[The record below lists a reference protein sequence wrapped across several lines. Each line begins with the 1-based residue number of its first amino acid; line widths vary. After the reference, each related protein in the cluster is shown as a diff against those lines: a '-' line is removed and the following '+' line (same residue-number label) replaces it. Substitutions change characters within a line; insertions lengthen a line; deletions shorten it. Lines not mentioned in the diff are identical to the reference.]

1 LSVKLPLG
9 EATKPLAQTVSG
21 KWFEFPKN
29 ERGIEAVSFD
39 FSSPTPM
46 LSVRNAT
53 GVVKTA
59 IGIGAWRKSDNGFA
73 NGLEGFLSVAEHPL
87 VAASGAWSTED
98 VFNVK
103 LVLYQ
108 TPFYSSLNFKFDG
121 DRLLFD
127 AEHNVAFGPTK
138 LPQLVGRVTSTR

>member
-1 LSVKLPLG
+1 
-9 EATKPLAQTVSG
+9 
-21 KWFEFPKN
+21 
-29 ERGIEAVSFD
+29 
-39 FSSPTPM
+39 
-46 LSVRNAT
+46 
-53 GVVKTA
+53 
-59 IGIGAWRKSDNGFA
+59 
-73 NGLEGFLSVAEHPL
+73 
-87 VAASGAWSTED
+87 
-98 VFNVK
+98 VK

>member
-1 LSVKLPLG
+1 MNFRK
-9 EATKPLAQTVSG
+9 T
-21 KWFEFPKN
+21 N
-29 ERGIEAVSFD
+29 EGLKQCHL
-39 FSSPTPM
+39 T
-46 LSVRNAT
+46 SVRQLLRLVFAQST
-53 GVVKTA
+53 GVIRTA
-59 IGIGAWRKSDNGFA
+59 IGVGAWRKSDNGFA
-73 NGLEGFLSVAEHPL
+73 NGFEGFLSVPEHPL
-87 VAASGAWSTED
+87 VAASGAWSAED

-138 LPQLVGRVTSTR
+138 LPQLVGRVASTR